1 MQSELRTKL
10 MEALSK
16 ADGAFKSGQEIAEYI
31 GCSRTAV
38 WKHIEDLRSEGYNVE
53 AVRKK
58 AIESYQR
65 RKKCPK
71 AKYNLVWK
79 QKQSAR

>member
-16 ADGAFKSGQEIAEYI
+16 ADGAFISGQEIAEYI

-58 AIESYQR
+58 ATGSYRR
-65 RKKCPK
+65 RKKCPR
-71 AKYNLVWK
+71 AKYNLAWK
-79 QKQSAR
+79 QKRSAK